1 MAPLSAFFFFSFSVV
16 AYGNVV
22 VVSVLFFGFLAQ
34 SVGRGERRKGES
46 GNLEKEQ
53 GDTRRVHILGKKAFL
68 KGICP
73 IF

>member
-1 MAPLSAFFFFSFSVV
+1 MAPLSAFFFFLFSSSVV

-46 GNLEKEQ
+46 GNLGKEQ
-53 GDTRRVHILGKKAFL
+53 GDTRRLHILEE
-68 KGICP
+68 KGV
-73 IF
+73 F